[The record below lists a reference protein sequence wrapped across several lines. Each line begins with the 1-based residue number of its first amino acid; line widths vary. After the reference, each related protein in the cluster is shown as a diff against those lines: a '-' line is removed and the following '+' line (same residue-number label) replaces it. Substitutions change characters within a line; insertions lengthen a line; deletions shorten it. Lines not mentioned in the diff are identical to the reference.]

1 MKTIEATR
9 SAATEVSG
17 GGGSKPPTLKQR
29 ELEVT
34 LRAGDIVFT
43 RIPRAP
49 FRQIADATGTW
60 TNHVGIVVG
69 FSGGRAL
76 VAESRLPLSCRTRF
90 SSFVRR
96 SDHGRVAVLRLP
108 RPLSDEEIPRLQQAA
123 RRRMGRL
130 YDTGFN
136 LGSRRQFC
144 SRFVREVLQEST
156 GIEVGEVTTFR
167 AMLERKPG
175 TDLRLWKA
183 WYFGRIP
190 WQRATVT
197 PQSLY
202 VSPSLTVVFDGT
214 VRSQGI
220 AIRSSTATMSRVSS
234 RLAAARFSR
243 RCATDEV
250 PGINRML
257 GARWSS
263 HARATCI
270 GETESPLAT
279 SDSTVDCNGVKPPSG
294 KNGT

>member
-1 MKTIEATR
+1 MPMTTIDATR
-9 SAATEVSG
+9 ISAGRDSTL
-17 GGGSKPPTLKQR
+17 PTLKRR

-43 RIPRAP
+43 RIPGAP

-69 FSGGRAL
+69 FKGGRAL
-76 VAESRLPLSCRTRF
+76 VAESRVPLSCRTRF

-96 SDHGRVAVLRLP
+96 SAQGRVAVLRLP

-123 RRRMGRL
+123 KRRLGRL

-136 LGSRRQFC
+136 LRSRRQFC

-156 GIEVGEVTTFR
+156 GVEVGEVTTFR
-167 AMLERKPG
+167 QMLERKPE

-197 PQSLY
+197 PESLY
-202 VSPSLTVVFDGT
+202 ASPSLTVVFDGT
-214 VRSQGI
+214 VR
-220 AIRSSTATMSRVSS
+220 RSWRTRGMRSY
-234 RLAAARFSR
+234 
-243 RCATDEV
+243 
-250 PGINRML
+250 P
-257 GARWSS
+257 
-263 HARATCI
+263 H
-270 GETESPLAT
+270 
-279 SDSTVDCNGVKPPSG
+279 
-294 KNGT
+294 

>member
-1 MKTIEATR
+1 MKTTATPMI
-9 SAATEVSG
+9 SAGRE
-17 GGGSKPPTLKQR
+17 SKLPTLKRR

-34 LRAGDIVFT
+34 LRAGDIIFT
-43 RIPRAP
+43 RIPWP
-49 FRQIADATGTW
+49 PVRQIADATGTW

-69 FSGGRAL
+69 FKGGRAL

-96 SDHGRVAVLRLP
+96 SAHGRVAVLRLP

-136 LGSRRQFC
+136 LRSRRQFC

-156 GIEVGEVTTFR
+156 GVEVGEVTTFR
-167 AMLERKPG
+167 EMLERKPG

-197 PQSLY
+197 PESLY
-202 VSPSLTVVFDGT
+202 ASPSLTVVFDGT
-214 VRSQGI
+214 LRRSWRTRKM
-220 AIRSSTATMSRVSS
+220 RSY
-234 RLAAARFSR
+234 
-243 RCATDEV
+243 
-250 PGINRML
+250 P
-257 GARWSS
+257 
-263 HARATCI
+263 H
-270 GETESPLAT
+270 
-279 SDSTVDCNGVKPPSG
+279 
-294 KNGT
+294 